1 MRHKISQILPRRLCS
16 MLPSEN
22 HTESVVSSNNT
33 EEKTPADLELEQLE
47 KPIEEIDSSDSEY
60 NTLKEVIFSAS
71 SQWHFEKDTSFIH
84 KFPIFKD
91 ALICAIATHEF
102 GNNKYEKYSW
112 QNNPKESYATTSVN
126 FDALCRHLNLFMTK
140 SDKTSTD
147 ESGMNHMV
155 HVAGRCHMLITNFY
169 REHLFEND
177 TYPKQIDVRPVMDEI
192 RKSIGYEK
200 NHTLF
205 NGQADQLSSEIKLSI
220 LKCPDTFIDFI
231 EDETNIDIEAKK
243 EALLKLADELCCQI
257 AWAFD
262 SIDLIP
268 SLYEQRLDKIIL
280 DMDYLFYYI
289 AAYIHLSPEIVES
302 AKKWYKDKTN
312 ESQEK

>member
-1 MRHKISQILPRRLCS
+1 MNNIWESKP
-16 MLPSEN
+16 
-22 HTESVVSSNNT
+22 TEPATDSVTQSTNIT
-33 EEKTPADLELEQLE
+33 EEKTPADLELEQL
-47 KPIEEIDSSDSEY
+47 DTGS
-60 NTLKEVIFSAS
+60 NTSKETDLKKIITGKFNE
-71 SQWHFEKDTSFIH
+71 QWHFEKNTSFIY

-102 GNNKYEKYSW
+102 GNDKYEKYSW
-112 QNNPKESYATTSVN
+112 QNNPEESYATTSIN

-169 REHLFEND
+169 REHLFEHD
-177 TYPKQIDVRPVMDEI
+177 TCPKQIDVRPVMDEI
-192 RKSIGYEK
+192 RKNIGYEK

-205 NGQADQLSSEIKLSI
+205 NGQSDQLSSEIKLSI

-231 EDETNIDIEAKK
+231 EIETNIDVEAKK

-257 AWAFD
+257 AYTFD
-262 SIDLIP
+262 SMDLIP
-268 SLYEQRLDKIIL
+268 ELYEHRLDKVIL
-280 DMDYLFYYI
+280 DIDYLFYYI
-289 AAYIHLSPEIVES
+289 AAYIYLSPEIVES
-302 AKKWYKDKTN
+302 AKKWYKDETK